1 MLMIKK
7 YTFLGYLLILLVYAN
22 QGYGQNK
29 KEDKNQNGS
38 SYSAIKTLVV
48 NQKTDSLKIKT
59 LESCL
64 FQSKYRSDTLGMANA
79 YFFLAELIPS
89 TRLQYVDSLI
99 QITKDKKY
107 INFPAKAYL
116 LQGNTQ
122 YELGNYKE
130 ALELYL
136 LASEAAKKNGNEY
149 LYRSIKF
156 NIGLLKNNAGE
167 REEARAIFLGHLN
180 FLDQN
185 PKFKTPSDYNRVL
198 FALTDSYI
206 YSDQFSLAKSYIDKG
221 IHQTLKTNDISI
233 YSHFVMYSGM
243 YEYFSKNYKTAIDS
257 LQRGKD
263 IIKNFDEVKTRMA
276 ICDYYIARSYRALG
290 NDENSISY
298 FKNVDHILKETED
311 VIPELID
318 TYDYLIADSKSKNDL
333 EKQIEYINTLLRLD
347 SIRHTNQIYLTKN
360 INERYD
366 TAELIAEKEKLI
378 NGLQEETYLKGE
390 TIAVLILFLI
400 MLVVLVVY
408 FFYRN
413 YANKKR
419 FLNLLEEQKNK
430 DQGQPEFTAISNTI
444 SKKEE
449 IDIPEEVIEM
459 VLKKLHG
466 FEESVKFSKKHY
478 TLNSLAKELQTN
490 SAYLSKIINVHK
502 NMNFANY
509 LNTLRVDF
517 AVGELTTDKALR
529 SYTIK
534 AIAEEVGFKN
544 AQSFSSA
551 FHKRTGIY
559 PSYFIKQLNNG

>member
-1 MLMIKK
+1 MIKK
-7 YTFLGYLLILLVYAN
+7 YTFLGYLLILFVYAN
-22 QGYGQNK
+22 QVYGQNE
-29 KEDKNQNGS
+29 KEDKNQNDLG
-38 SYSAIKTLVV
+38 YTQLKALIA
-48 NQKTDSLKIKT
+48 NQKTDSLKVKT
-59 LESCL
+59 LQSYLSESK
-64 FQSKYRSDTLGMANA
+64 SRADTLGMANA
-79 YFFLAELIPS
+79 YFFLAHVVKEAK
-89 TRLQYVDSLI
+89 LQYADSLI
-99 QITKDKKY
+99 GITKDKKY
-107 INFPAKAYL
+107 INYPAKGYL

-122 YELGNYKE
+122 YELGNYIE

-136 LASEAAKKNGNEY
+136 IASEAAKKNGNQY

-167 REEARAIFLGHLN
+167 REEAQVIFLEHLN

-185 PKFKTPSDYNRVL
+185 PKFKSPSDYNRAL

-206 YSDQFSLAKSYIDKG
+206 YSSQFSEAKSYIDQG
-221 IHQTLKTNDISI
+221 IRQTLKVNDTSI
-233 YSHFVMYSGM
+233 YSSFVMYSGM

-257 LQRGKD
+257 LEKGKD

-290 NDENSISY
+290 NNESSISY
-298 FKNVDHILKETED
+298 FKNVDHILKKTED

-318 TYDYLIADSKSKNDL
+318 TYDYLIADSELKNDL

-347 SIRHTNQIYLTKN
+347 SIRHANQIYLTKN

-378 NGLQEETYLKGE
+378 NELQEETFLKEE

-400 MLVVLVVY
+400 TLVILVVY
-408 FFYRN
+408 FFYRS

-449 IDIPEEVIEM
+449 IDIPEEVIAT

-466 FEESVKFSKKHY
+466 FEESVRFSKKQY
-478 TLNSLAKELQTN
+478 TLNLLAKELQTN

-509 LNTLRVDF
+509 LNNLRVDF

>member
-1 MLMIKK
+1 MIRK
-7 YTFLGYLLILLVYAN
+7 YSLLGYLLVLLAYAN
-22 QGYGQNK
+22 QVYGQNK
-29 KEDKNQNGS
+29 EENNNQHGL
-38 SYSAIKTLVV
+38 SYDELKTLIR
-48 NQKTDSLKIKT
+48 NQKTDSLKVKT
-59 LESCL
+59 LQSYVS
-64 FQSKYRSDTLGMANA
+64 QSKYHSDTLGMANA
-79 YFFLAELIPS
+79 YFFLGLYVKE
-89 TRLQYVDSLI
+89 TKLQYADSLI
-99 QITKDKKY
+99 KITKDKKY
-107 INFPAKAYL
+107 TNYPARGYL

-136 LASEAAKKNGNEY
+136 IASEAAKKSGNEY

-156 NIGLLKNNAGE
+156 NIGLLRNNAGE
-167 REEARAIFLGHLN
+167 REEAQTIFLEHLN

-185 PKFKTPSDYNRVL
+185 LKFKNPSDYNRVL

-206 YSDQFSLAKSYIDKG
+206 YSSQFNEAKNYIDQG
-221 IHQTLKTNDISI
+221 IRQTLQVNDTTI

-257 LQRGKD
+257 LQKGKD
-263 IIKNFDEVKTRMA
+263 IIKKLNEVKTRMA

-290 NDENSISY
+290 STDTSIQY
-298 FKNVDHILKETED
+298 FKNVDHILKKTED
-311 VIPELID
+311 VIPELMD
-318 TYDYLIADSKSKNDL
+318 TYDYLIADSKLKNDP

-378 NGLQEETYLKGE
+378 SELEEETFLKEG
-390 TIAVLILFLI
+390 TIAKLILFLI
-400 MLVVLVVY
+400 TLVILVTY
-408 FFYRN
+408 FFYRSH
-413 YANKKR
+413 ANKRR
-419 FLNLLEEQKNK
+419 FLKLLEEQNK
-430 DQGQPEFTAISNTI
+430 KVQSQPEFNNTISNI

-449 IDIPEEVIEM
+449 IDIPEEVIET

-466 FEESVKFSKKHY
+466 FEESVRFSKKHY

-490 SAYLSKIINVHK
+490 SAYLSRIINVHK

-509 LNTLRVDF
+509 LNNLRVDF
-517 AVGELTTDKALR
+517 AVGELTTDEGLR

-559 PSYFIKQLNNG
+559 PSYFIKQLDNG

>member
-1 MLMIKK
+1 MIKK
-7 YTFLGYLLILLVYAN
+7 YTFLGYLLILFVYAN
-22 QGYGQNK
+22 QVYGQNE
-29 KEDKNQNGS
+29 KEDKNQNDLG
-38 SYSAIKTLVV
+38 YTQLKALIA
-48 NQKTDSLKIKT
+48 NQKTDSLKVKT
-59 LESCL
+59 LQSYLSESK
-64 FQSKYRSDTLGMANA
+64 SRADTLGMANA
-79 YFFLAELIPS
+79 YFFLAHVVKEAK
-89 TRLQYVDSLI
+89 LQYADSLI
-99 QITKDKKY
+99 GITKDKKY
-107 INFPAKAYL
+107 INYPAKGYL

-122 YELGNYKE
+122 YELGNYIE

-136 LASEAAKKNGNEY
+136 IASEAAKKNGNQY

-167 REEARAIFLGHLN
+167 REEAQTIFLEHLN

-185 PKFKTPSDYNRVL
+185 PKFKSPSDYNRAL

-206 YSDQFSLAKSYIDKG
+206 YSSQFSEAKSYIDQG
-221 IHQTLKTNDISI
+221 IRQTLKVNDTSI
-233 YSHFVMYSGM
+233 YSSFVMYSGM

-257 LQRGKD
+257 LEKGKD

-290 NDENSISY
+290 NNESSISY
-298 FKNVDHILKETED
+298 FKNVDHILKKTED

-318 TYDYLIADSKSKNDL
+318 TYDYLIADSESKNDL

-347 SIRHTNQIYLTKN
+347 SIRHANQIYLTKN

-378 NGLQEETYLKGE
+378 NELQEETFLKEE

-400 MLVVLVVY
+400 TLVILVVY
-408 FFYRN
+408 FFYRS

-449 IDIPEEVIEM
+449 IDIPEEVITT

-466 FEESVKFSKKHY
+466 FEESVRFSKKQY

-509 LNTLRVDF
+509 LNNLRVDF

>member
-1 MLMIKK
+1 MIKK
-7 YTFLGYLLILLVYAN
+7 YTFLGYLLILFVYAN
-22 QGYGQNK
+22 QVYGQNE
-29 KEDKNQNGS
+29 KEDKNQNDLG
-38 SYSAIKTLVV
+38 YNQLKALIA
-48 NQKTDSLKIKT
+48 NQKTDSLKVKT
-59 LESCL
+59 LQSYLSESK
-64 FQSKYRSDTLGMANA
+64 SRADTLGMANA
-79 YFFLAELIPS
+79 YFFLELLV
-89 TRLQYVDSLI
+89 TEVKLQYADSLI
-99 QITKDKKY
+99 EITKDKKY
-107 INFPAKAYL
+107 MNYPAKGYL
-116 LQGNTQ
+116 LQGNRQ

-136 LASEAAKKNGNEY
+136 IASEAAKKNGNQY

-167 REEARAIFLGHLN
+167 REEAQTIFLEHLN

-185 PKFKTPSDYNRVL
+185 PKFKSPSDYNRVL
-198 FALTDSYI
+198 FALTDSYV
-206 YSDQFSLAKSYIDKG
+206 YSNQFSKAKSYIDQG
-221 IHQTLKTNDISI
+221 IRQTLKVNDTSI

-257 LQRGKD
+257 LEKGKD
-263 IIKNFDEVKTRMA
+263 IIKDFDEVNTRMA

-290 NDENSISY
+290 NNESSISY
-298 FKNVDHILKETED
+298 FKNVDHILKKTED

-347 SIRHTNQIYLTKN
+347 SIRHANQIYLTKN

-378 NGLQEETYLKGE
+378 NELQEETFLKEE

-400 MLVVLVVY
+400 TLVILVVY
-408 FFYRN
+408 FFYRS
-413 YANKKR
+413 YANKRR

-430 DQGQPEFTAISNTI
+430 DQGQPEFNTISNTI

-449 IDIPEEVIEM
+449 IDIPEEVIAT

-466 FEESVKFSKKHY
+466 FEESVRFSKKQY

-509 LNTLRVDF
+509 LNNLRVDF